1 MTDTPRSLEDMLD
14 LLADNNTNAIRAQTL
29 RDLAVSIAN
38 PIPGDGFLGANLTDS
53 MFAANCAASVTL
65 VNGGA
70 SYGTTKV
77 APYGTNRPGG
87 TELHRGRELLSDS
100 YTLDGS
106 DPTSAYG
113 VDVDAGNAFLLE
125 PGAWHAVSYLIISGG
140 VTFSATIFP
149 PALCYVDQV
158 AWDPD
163 FSGPYD
169 GSVPWM
175 WAGFYNPVFATTPM
189 DMIYVKDCAN
199 VLVAALTHDFD
210 RMKIIE
216 AGSAVPTTVKEI
228 VTKVYEHAG
237 YKEPLID
244 WQPMRPGEDE
254 KAVVLADPQTMIDEL
269 NIHPKGFVDLD
280 HGIVRTLDWYRFN
293 G

>member
-189 DMIYVKDCAN
+189 PFINGNSGKY
-199 VLVAALTHDFD
+199 T
-210 RMKIIE
+210 
-216 AGSAVPTTVKEI
+216 
-228 VTKVYEHAG
+228 
-237 YKEPLID
+237 
-244 WQPMRPGEDE
+244 
-254 KAVVLADPQTMIDEL
+254 AVVADNFFINDSDEPQAYAAYMYTTPGQMSD
-269 NIHPKGFVDLD
+269 V
-280 HGIVRTLDWYRFN
+280 TLVGYGVQLWKAA
-293 G
+293 